1 MIGEKYWLVS
11 EVTSGEYY
19 HYTGYFE
26 SGKPVF
32 TIAIADAV
40 QIASYLSA
48 KNIFDN
54 LRKILPCEIY
64 LSEDG
69 NWIKVYPLADV
80 EKHKFLNLVSQ

>member
-1 MIGEKYWLVS
+1 MVAEKYWLVS
-11 EVTSGEYY
+11 EVSSGEYY

-48 KNIFDN
+48 KNIFDILN
-54 LRKILPCEIY
+54 KILPCEIW
-64 LSEDG
+64 LSENG
-69 NWIKVYPLADV
+69 NWTKVYPLADV
-80 EKHKFLNLVSQ
+80 ETVKSLNPVS